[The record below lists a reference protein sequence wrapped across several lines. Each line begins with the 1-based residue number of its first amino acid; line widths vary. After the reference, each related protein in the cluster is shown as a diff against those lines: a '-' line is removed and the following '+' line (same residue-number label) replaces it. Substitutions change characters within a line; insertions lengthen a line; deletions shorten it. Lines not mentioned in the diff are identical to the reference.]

1 MRALK
6 ATAASITL
14 LCASCVDVDVSRRR
28 ALQLHAFSAPVAVP
42 PLIAVAPAHAASR
55 KYSAADASKAF
66 AELKAARAALDA
78 VDKPL
83 AGGDLEKAAAA
94 LQAPPLVA
102 FEDNAT
108 IIVQAPVLT
117 AEDKKAIGT
126 IRRYAVAADVIIM
139 TGGLSKPAWT
149 TVTCG
154 RQVVPRER
162 RCGRWTR
169 SSASRGAGAYD
180 EQNGR
185 LWRLRRRRPPGSS
198 SHRRRRGSAAAR
210 ELRRRGRSLM
220 REDDCIRDGVGQ
232 IFKAAVS
239 PRSGASSQDAIWGSA
254 SSGASVAR

>member
-1 MRALK
+1 MLSRPADNIRCKGCGRRAVEFSNEKMMRALK

-28 ALQLHAFSAPVAVP
+28 ALQLHAFSAPVVVP
-42 PLIAVAPAHAASR
+42 PLIAVAPAHAASK
-55 KYSAADASKAF
+55 KYSAADAQKAF

-126 IRRYAVAADVIIM
+126 IR
-139 TGGLSKPAWT
+139 T
-149 TVTCG
+149 
-154 RQVVPRER
+154 
-162 RCGRWTR
+162 
-169 SSASRGAGAYD
+169 
-180 EQNGR
+180 
-185 LWRLRRRRPPGSS
+185 
-198 SHRRRRGSAAAR
+198 
-210 ELRRRGRSLM
+210 LRRRGR
-220 REDDCIRDGVGQ
+220 RHHHDGR
-232 IFKAAVS
+232 
-239 PRSGASSQDAIWGSA
+239 PL
-254 SSGASVAR
+254 